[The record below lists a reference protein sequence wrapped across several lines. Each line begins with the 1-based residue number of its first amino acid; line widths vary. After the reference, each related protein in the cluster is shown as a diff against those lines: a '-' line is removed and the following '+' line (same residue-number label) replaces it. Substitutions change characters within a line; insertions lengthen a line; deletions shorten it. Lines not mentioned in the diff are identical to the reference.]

1 MLLAYPHMYA
11 LFDSLVCGIM
21 EELPIDHLC
30 NFIKQLTQELK
41 QLGRGN
47 GGRLVFPELIWLKN
61 MGKVERSDAKTIF

>member
-1 MLLAYPHMYA
+1 MDRESNFSDFVRFFRAGVLLVYPHMYA

-47 GGRLVFPELIWLKN
+47 GGRLAFP
-61 MGKVERSDAKTIF
+61 